1 MIHMPMV
8 PNHQWNNDWIQCW
21 QLSSE
26 SSVCQTEWFT
36 MSKTVWILIKR
47 TQTAMI
53 VLGSPQ
59 VFVFQLALLNH
70 LQRTVTGQRMRGYEG
85 GDEEELV
92 VEEKTGRHLF
102 DSRALQSA
110 KLEPL
115 PNNAADFRVWKS
127 SLISMLGR
135 LDISV
140 SLLGL
145 PLPLKVGS
153 TQECSDSSGL
163 VPRLGPMVCLKAHQR
178 PARCSGVA
186 IQGPGLH

>member
-1 MIHMPMV
+1 
-8 PNHQWNNDWIQCW
+8 
-21 QLSSE
+21 
-26 SSVCQTEWFT
+26 
-36 MSKTVWILIKR
+36 
-47 TQTAMI
+47 
-53 VLGSPQ
+53 
-59 VFVFQLALLNH
+59 
-70 LQRTVTGQRMRGYEG
+70 MRGYEG

-92 VEEKTGRHLF
+92 VEEKTERHLF

-115 PNNAADFRVWKS
+115 PNNAVDFRVWKN

-140 SLLGL
+140 SLLGF

-163 VPRLGPMVCLKAHQR
+163 VPRLDRWFASKLTKGLQGVLELQFKVQVYIESCTRQSLAPRGRAVIQMISRHFDLERGADYFSIDVFGGTQWIT
-178 PARCSGVA
+178 SG
-186 IQGPGLH
+186 